1 MIITIARQCGCG
13 ALEVGKILARR
24 YGIPLYTRNSLREAA
39 RSRGMLSQMEDFFEE
54 RPVDELMSSIT
65 FSFERDGVQEKFCKA
80 FRDVVGEEDCIVIG
94 RCGNFIFKDRKDL
107 VSVFL
112 HGDERMRV
120 EHIINSEG
128 LSRTEAEDFV
138 RETDDQRVSYH
149 KFYTGLSWG
158 NAPDYDI
165 CLDVCRL
172 GAGKTAALIEEYSEA
187 VKDLRQ

>member
-13 ALEVGKILARR
+13 ALEVGNILAKR

-39 RSRGMLSQMEDFFEE
+39 RTRGLLSGMEDFFEE
-54 RPVDELMSSIT
+54 RPVDELMSAIT
-65 FSFERDGVQEKFCKA
+65 FSFDRDDVQEKFCEA
-80 FRDVVGEEDCIVIG
+80 FREVVGTEDCIVIG

-112 HGDERMRV
+112 HGDERSRV
-120 EHIINSEG
+120 AHIMASEG
-128 LSRTEAEDFV
+128 RSRQDAEDFV
-138 RETDDQRVSYH
+138 RGTDEKRVSYH
-149 KFYTGLSWG
+149 KFYTGLDWG

-172 GAGKTAALIEEYSEA
+172 GSEKAAALIEEYCGT
-187 VKDLRQ
+187 VKLV